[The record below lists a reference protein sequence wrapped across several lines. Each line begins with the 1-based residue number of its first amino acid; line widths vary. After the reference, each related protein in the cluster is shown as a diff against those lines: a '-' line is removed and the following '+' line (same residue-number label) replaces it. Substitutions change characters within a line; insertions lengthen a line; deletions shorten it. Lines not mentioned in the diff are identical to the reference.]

1 MVCHL
6 PVKTAYLNDFP
17 EAYSFILLVFND
29 LLLYKV
35 DDAVLTPA
43 YGHFSVNEMNVIDLD
58 HFAPLCEANRQ
69 QQIF

>member
-1 MVCHL
+1 MTFQKRAAL
-6 PVKTAYLNDFP
+6 LW
-17 EAYSFILLVFND
+17 LVFND

>member
-1 MVCHL
+1 MIHL
-6 PVKTAYLNDFP
+6 
-17 EAYSFILLVFND
+17 
-29 LLLYKV
+29 
-35 DDAVLTPA
+35 AVLTPA